1 MRAGNHQIMSPSIE
15 QLLPHRA
22 PMRWV
27 DALLEC
33 TETIAIATVQVDE
46 NHFALRDSALLET
59 ALVECAAQT
68 VAAALGQRMHD
79 SGQPGASNQ
88 GMLIGVTS
96 FKITAVP
103 AVGSTLTIETREVK
117 RLGPMLLVA
126 ATITSAGQP
135 IASGE
140 LSLYA

>member
-1 MRAGNHQIMSPSIE
+1 MSNDIE
-15 QLLPHRA
+15 DLLPHRA

-27 DALLEC
+27 DALVDC
-33 TETIAIATVQVDE
+33 TETTAIATVHVGED
-46 NHFALRDSALLET
+46 HFALRDGTLLEA
-59 ALVECAAQT
+59 ALIECVAQT
-68 VAAALGQRMHD
+68 IAAAFGQRMRA
-79 SGQPGASNQ
+79 SGQPGAANQ
-88 GMLIGVTS
+88 GMLIGVTN
-96 FKITAVP
+96 FKIVAAPT
-103 AVGSTLTIETREVK
+103 VGATLILKTREVK

>member
-1 MRAGNHQIMSPSIE
+1 MSASIE
-15 QLLPHRA
+15 ELLPHRP

-27 DALLEC
+27 DALVDC
-33 TETIAIATVQVDE
+33 TDTTVVATVHIRED
-46 NHFALRDSALLET
+46 HFALHDGALLET
-59 ALVECAAQT
+59 ALVECVAQT
-68 VAAALGQRMHD
+68 VAAALGHRMRA
-79 SGQPGASNQ
+79 SGQPGAANQ

-96 FKITAVP
+96 FKIVAAP
-103 AVGSTLTIETREVK
+103 RAGETLTIETREVK

>member
-1 MRAGNHQIMSPSIE
+1 
-15 QLLPHRA
+15 
-22 PMRWV
+22 MRWV
-27 DALLEC
+27 DALVDC
-33 TETIAIATVQVDE
+33 TDTTAIATVPVGE
-46 NHFALRDSALLET
+46 SHFAQRDGALLET
-59 ALVECAAQT
+59 ALVECVAQT
-68 VAAALGQRMHD
+68 VAAALGHRMRA
-79 SGQPGASNQ
+79 SGQPGAANQ

-96 FKITAVP
+96 FKIVAAP
-103 AVGSTLTIETREVK
+103 SVGSTLTIETREVK

>member
-1 MRAGNHQIMSPSIE
+1 MSHSIE
-15 QLLPHRA
+15 SLLPHRA

-33 TETIAIATVQVDE
+33 TETTAIATVRVDE
-46 NHFALRDSALLET
+46 NHFALREGVLLET

-68 VAAALGQRMHD
+68 VAAALGQRIRN
-79 SGQPGASNQ
+79 SGQPGGANQ

-96 FKITAVP
+96 FKITAAP
-103 AVGSTLTIETREVK
+103 SVGSTLTIETREVK

>member
-1 MRAGNHQIMSPSIE
+1 MSVSIE
-15 QLLPHRA
+15 ELLPHRA

-27 DALLEC
+27 DALVDC
-33 TETIAIATVQVDE
+33 TDTTAVATVHVRED
-46 NHFALRDSALLET
+46 HFALRDGAMLET
-59 ALVECAAQT
+59 ALVECVAQT
-68 VAAALGQRMHD
+68 VAAALGHRMRA
-79 SGQPGASNQ
+79 SGQPGAANQ

-96 FKITAVP
+96 FKIVAAP
-103 AVGSTLTIETREVK
+103 RAGETLTIETREVK

>member
-1 MRAGNHQIMSPSIE
+1 MSHAIE

-33 TETIAIATVQVDE
+33 TETTAIATVRVDE
-46 NHFALRDSALLET
+46 NHFALRDGALLET
-59 ALVECAAQT
+59 AVVECVAQT
-68 VAAALGQRMHD
+68 VAAALGQRMRA
-79 SGQPGASNQ
+79 SGEPGASNQ
-88 GMLIGVTS
+88 GMLIGVTN
-96 FKITAVP
+96 FKVAAAP
-103 AVGSTLTIETREVK
+103 SVGSTLTIETREVK